1 MILEGKTI
9 IVTGGASGIGRA
21 TCVLAAREGANVA
34 IADINREMAEETA
47 RLVEVQGQAALVIE
61 MDTSKKADTQRMVEE
76 TVGTFGTIDG
86 IVCSA
91 IKLVPGKLEEL
102 PEEDWDMVMDIGLKG
117 YFLCAQAAGR
127 VMLEKGSGSI
137 VFVSS
142 IGGVQAYNGAG
153 AYSVCKAG
161 AIMLGQLI
169 GVEWGGRG
177 VRGNTVCPGQ
187 VRTPMTEAMFKD
199 PEIAAGRAA
208 VVPMGRVGEPE
219 EIAEANIFLLSDRAS
234 YINADFM
241 QVDGGQAESK
251 MMHTPGRNWGGKKM
265 NYSTSTVPNI
275 TNKQKED
282 G

>member
-47 RLVEVQGQAALVIE
+47 RLVEVQGKAALVIE
-61 MDTSKKADTQRMVEE
+61 MDTSKKADAQRMVDE

-142 IGGVQAYNGAG
+142 IGGVHIKVSFPLAELLGVVSTNNSLSSST
-153 AYSVCKAG
+153 YSAL
-161 AIMLGQLI
+161 IMLL
-169 GVEWGGRG
+169 
-177 VRGNTVCPGQ
+177 
-187 VRTPMTEAMFKD
+187 
-199 PEIAAGRAA
+199 
-208 VVPMGRVGEPE
+208 
-219 EIAEANIFLLSDRAS
+219 LLSSMHFTTIFVFFSDRFFEHNLS
-234 YINADFM
+234 IL
-241 QVDGGQAESK
+241 
-251 MMHTPGRNWGGKKM
+251 
-265 NYSTSTVPNI
+265 
-275 TNKQKED
+275 
-282 G
+282 

>member
-1 MILEGKTI
+1 MLKGRSI

-21 TCVLAAREGANVA
+21 TCVLAAREGADVA

-47 RLVEVQGQAALVIE
+47 EMVRAEGKQALVIE
-61 MDTSKKADTQRMVEE
+61 MDTSIKADAGRMADESVKA
-76 TVGTFGTIDG
+76 FGTIDG
-86 IVCSA
+86 LVCSA
-91 IKLVPGKLEEL
+91 IKMVPGKLEEL

-127 VMLEKGSGSI
+127 VMLENNSGSI

-161 AIMLGQLI
+161 AIMLGQLV

-187 VRTPMTEAMFKD
+187 IRTPMTEAMFQD
-199 PEIAAGRAA
+199 SEVAAGRAA
-208 VVPMGRVGEPE
+208 VVPMGRVGKPE
-219 EIAEANIFLLSDRAS
+219 EIAEACVFLLSDRAS
-234 YINADFM
+234 YVNADFM

-251 MMHTPGRNWGGKKM
+251 MMHTPGRSWGGKKM
-265 NYSTSTVPNI
+265 EYSAS
-275 TNKQKED
+275 
-282 G
+282 

>member
-47 RLVEVQGQAALVIE
+47 RLVEVQGKAALVIE
-61 MDTSKKADTQRMVEE
+61 MDTSKKADAQRMVDE

-251 MMHTPGRNWGGKKM
+251 MMHTPGRSWGGKKM
-265 NYSTSTVPNI
+265 NYSTVPNI
-275 TNKQKED
+275 TNKEED